1 MSEYNTQFVVMQSH
15 LLVLRRLKQ
24 GILGIVADICWGSFP
39 EERGA
44 VIPAAFLLDNI
55 NNISPELADHAAVQE
70 VLHGKLSENVP
81 DNLVLAGQDV
91 GIFSEIARFFY
102 HRFVI
107 QCQLIVLVIYNCS
120 REKIW
125 PWVFHVSQHLQK
137 FM

>member
-1 MSEYNTQFVVMQSH
+1 MESH
-15 LLVLRRLKQ
+15 LLVLRRLEQ
-24 GILGIVADICWGSFP
+24 GILGIVGDICWGSFP

-55 NNISPELADHAAVQE
+55 NNISPELADHAAVHE
-70 VLHGKLSENVP
+70 VLHGKLSKNVP
-81 DNLVLAGQDV
+81 DNFVLTGQDV

>member
-15 LLVLRRLKQ
+15 LLVLGRLEQ

-39 EERGA
+39 EEGGA

-81 DNLVLAGQDV
+81 DNFVLTGQDV